1 MFKKQSE
8 AAGAGGPKLKRR
20 DENLLSDKSPDKSL
34 NKPLS
39 VKKQAA
45 PEKKRDFTLSAVGL
59 GFLSIIA
66 LFILTG
72 LGLGSGFPSPAE
84 IGILLGVPA
93 LTLLVMVLYPRWVV
107 ALKVFILLCCIA
119 GIACSGWFPRP
130 DFPYGLTLFFT
141 ALAILI
147 VPTVQKL
154 NEWERAIILRFGRFH
169 AVKGPGLFVL
179 IPMLDRAVQTVDLRI
194 RVTDF
199 AAQETLTGDSVTVT
213 VDAICFW
220 LVWDPEK
227 AVLEVEH
234 YEDAVILSAK
244 TALRN
249 AISSHDLSTF
259 LEHGEV
265 IQKQIQEEVDRK
277 TTEWGITIQ
286 HIEIT
291 DIQIPEELQDSLS
304 RLAQAEREKKGR
316 VLLAE
321 AEIEIAKRLEEA
333 VIIYAKNEPAM
344 KLKVLSILNEG
355 LKAGNSMMLV
365 PNSITEELKAND
377 IFGLQALTELRKG
390 NENEE

>member
-1 MFKKQSE
+1 MIKKQDE
-8 AAGAGGPKLKRR
+8 PAGTPGPK
-20 DENLLSDKSPDKSL
+20 
-34 NKPLS
+34 
-39 VKKQAA
+39 KKQ
-45 PEKKRDFTLSAVGL
+45 DFTLNAAGL
-59 GFLSIIA
+59 GLLAVIV
-66 LFILTG
+66 LFTVTG
-72 LGLGSGFPSPAE
+72 LGLGGGFPSPAG

-93 LTLLVMVLYPRWVV
+93 LTILCMVLLPSWAAAV
-107 ALKVFILLCCIA
+107 KICILLCCVVGA
-119 GIACSGWFPRP
+119 GWAGYIPGP

-147 VPTVQKL
+147 VPAVQKL

-169 AVKGPGLFVL
+169 AVKGPGLYVL
-179 IPMLDRAVQTVDLRI
+179 IPLVDRVARIVDLRI

-259 LEHGEV
+259 LEHGEI

-344 KLKVLSILNEG
+344 KLKILSILNEG

-365 PNSITEELKAND
+365 PNSITGELKAND

-390 NENEE
+390 KEE